1 MTVADLTTEAR
12 IGLGL
17 ASLAFGMDRIVPAD
31 EQATERRNAK
41 LEGLLKDMPSGN
53 SWEDAPTEE

>member
-1 MTVADLTTEAR
+1 MDLTAEAR

-17 ASLAFGMDRIVPAD
+17 ASLAFGMDRIVPAK
-31 EQATERRNAK
+31 ERDIEERNTK